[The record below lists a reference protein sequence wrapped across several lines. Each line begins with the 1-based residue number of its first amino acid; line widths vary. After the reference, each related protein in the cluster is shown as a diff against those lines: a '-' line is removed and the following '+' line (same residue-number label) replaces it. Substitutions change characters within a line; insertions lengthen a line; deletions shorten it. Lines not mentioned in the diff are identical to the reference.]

1 MQFPFQLS
9 SDFHFD
15 AAGFGTNA
23 VDFLIVVPEYPEF
36 DSKIRLTEYIQ
47 SAGGVTA
54 STMVGI
60 QRLGMKT
67 VYAGRYGDDAAG
79 AFGLKTLR
87 DEGVNTDF
95 CQVIKGATTQIAF
108 ILIDERTGERT
119 VIWDRSDSL
128 SYKPDEA
135 PLAAAALAKVL
146 HTDAHDPIACA
157 SLARSAKEAGVIVS
171 VDADNVYEGLEE
183 LLPFVDVLI
192 SSSEFP
198 HKLTG
203 IEDEK
208 AALTEIKNRYGCR
221 IVGKTK
227 GKQGG
232 LIYCDGTF
240 LSANSYE
247 VPGGCKDTTGAGD
260 AFHAGFL
267 YGLLAG
273 EEIETSLK
281 IANAVAALKCRALGA
296 RTALPDKK
304 ELAQLLNQ

>member
-9 SDFHFD
+9 SDFFFD

-67 VYAGRYGDDAAG
+67 VYAGRYGSDAAG
-79 AFGLKTLR
+79 EFGLKTLR

-95 CQVIKGATTQIAF
+95 CEVIEGATTQIAF

-128 SYKPDEA
+128 SYKPCEA

-146 HTDAHDPIACA
+146 HTDAHDPLACA
-157 SLARSAKEAGVIVS
+157 SLARAAKEAGAIVS

-203 IEDEK
+203 ISDEK

-232 LIYCDGTF
+232 LIYCDGVF

-281 IANAVAALKCRALGA
+281 IANAVAALKCRSLGA
-296 RTALPDKK
+296 RTSLPNQQ